1 MMDNS
6 YSNTG
11 RYPPDREAAPSG
23 TKTEQAREES
33 RRLAEKAKEQGQ
45 SLLAEQK
52 KATADEIGGVAE
64 ALRKAAHEM
73 HQQEH
78 PPMITP
84 YAERAAEGLERFSST
99 LRERDLNALVQQTE
113 DFARRQ
119 PGIFV
124 GGAVV
129 TGFLL
134 ARFFRSSALHGE
146 YDYAHPSHGSSGHTT
161 PPSQGRKT
169 AYTPPPSRTTES
181 STGVRP
187 GIPPAGTTA
196 STPHTGEP

>member
-1 MMDNS
+1 MDNS
-6 YSNTG
+6 HLNAG
-11 RYPPDREAAPSG
+11 RYPPDREATPPG
-23 TKTEQAREES
+23 RKTEQAGEES

-45 SLLAEQK
+45 SLIAEQK
-52 KATADEIGGVAE
+52 KATADEIEGVAE
-64 ALRKAAHEM
+64 ALRRAAHEM
-73 HQQEH
+73 HQQER

-99 LRERDLNALVQQTE
+99 LRERDLNALVRQTE

-146 YDYAHPSHGSSGHTT
+146 YDYARPSHGGSGYATH
-161 PPSQGRKT
+161 PSQGPET
-169 AYTPPPSRTTES
+169 AHTPPPSRTTES
-181 STGVRP
+181 STKARP